1 MTSQPS
7 STSIWMLH
15 LRILSIYAIKK
26 KVRVDP
32 GEGEAGLIWEDQRLH
47 WLLALSLFP
56 EAPLT
61 YR

>member
-1 MTSQPS
+1 
-7 STSIWMLH
+7 MLH
-15 LRILSIYAIKK
+15 LRILSIHAIKK